1 MGLEQQ
7 QRKAVR
13 RRAAKVSWARRREQH
28 ALESAGVI
36 KYAARAVPRQAEAK
50 GNLAAMR
57 VAVLKIRRGGI
68 VSSSL

>member
-7 QRKAVR
+7 QRKAAR
-13 RRAAKVSWARRREQH
+13 RRAAKVCWARRQEQH

-50 GNLAAMR
+50 GNLEAMR
-57 VAVLKIRRGGI
+57 FAY
-68 VSSSL
+68 